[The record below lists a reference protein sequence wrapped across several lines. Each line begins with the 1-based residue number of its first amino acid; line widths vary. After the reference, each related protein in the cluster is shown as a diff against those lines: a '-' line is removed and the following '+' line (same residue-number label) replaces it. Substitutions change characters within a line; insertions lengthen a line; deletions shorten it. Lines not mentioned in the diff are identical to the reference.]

1 MILNSHSYSGREG
14 NFKKLSKQQQW
25 ACERASTNFQDDLT
39 IILENPKIHVFPKI
53 LRKEKHVKI
62 CDLQTC

>member
-1 MILNSHSYSGREG
+1 MQKHIYKFPR
-14 NFKKLSKQQQW
+14 F
-25 ACERASTNFQDDLT
+25 LT

-53 LRKEKHVKI
+53 